1 MEVRK
6 NSYVWPSSCSGIYHQ
21 PKRPN
26 K

>member
-1 MEVRK
+1 MRK